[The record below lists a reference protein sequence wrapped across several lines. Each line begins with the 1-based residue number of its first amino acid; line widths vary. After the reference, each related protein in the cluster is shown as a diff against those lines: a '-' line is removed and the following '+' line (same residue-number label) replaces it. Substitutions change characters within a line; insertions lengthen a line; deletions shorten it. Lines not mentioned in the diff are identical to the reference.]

1 MVKRSF
7 IALLLLVASSNVL
20 ACNPDQGTGQCGYRG
35 ANGAIYNSYGEAQ
48 SSFNQQGRTAYNP
61 TPRIVKKPDSFAA
74 MATSPKSG
82 KIATATHYHSVDAA
96 NNGAIYKCQ
105 QATGEKCIV
114 VHTFRNGCMTAISGT
129 MRTGGARLF
138 PESAHTGREAERKAM
153 AACKKAV
160 GIIDCLPVFEEPIC
174 SFS

>member
-7 IALLLLVASSNVL
+7 MVSLLLFASSS
-20 ACNPDQGTGQCGYRG
+20 AFSCYDPAGSGRCGPSGIGPRNPSGY
-35 ANGAIYNSYGEAQ
+35 NNSAGIDSTY
-48 SSFNQQGRTAYNP
+48 
-61 TPRIVKKPDSFAA
+61 TPSYYSPRVMPKSDSFAA
-74 MATSPKSG
+74 MASSTKSG
-82 KIATATHYHSVDAA
+82 KVATVTHKRSIAEA
-96 NNGAIYKCQ
+96 NKEAMKKCE